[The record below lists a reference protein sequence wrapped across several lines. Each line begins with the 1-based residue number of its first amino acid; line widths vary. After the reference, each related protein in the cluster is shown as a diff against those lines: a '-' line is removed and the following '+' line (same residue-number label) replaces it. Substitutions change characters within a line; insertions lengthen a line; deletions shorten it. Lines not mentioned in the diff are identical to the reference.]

1 VSQKEK
7 SMKRSITFAIL
18 GLGILFFAGC
28 NAQKANEPKPEFKTS
43 KQVEKELNWRYCEES
58 K

>member
-1 VSQKEK
+1 
-7 SMKRSITFAIL
+7 MKKFLTLMIL
-18 GLGILFFAGC
+18 GLSVLFFLGC
-28 NAQKANEPKPEFKTS
+28 NSTKANEPKPEFKTS